1 VTTFLH
7 HQVAAYPT
15 LRTVLA
21 AAADNDLFRIN
32 DSCDPDTGKPC
43 DWRRADGTP
52 VDSDAVYA
60 AIRLGLLG
68 ILAAPE
74 RLPDG
79 TWASRMDLSE
89 HVLDDY
95 LDLTTRS

>member
-1 VTTFLH
+1 
-7 HQVAAYPT
+7 
-15 LRTVLA
+15 
-21 AAADNDLFRIN
+21 
-32 DSCDPDTGKPC
+32 
-43 DWRRADGTP
+43 